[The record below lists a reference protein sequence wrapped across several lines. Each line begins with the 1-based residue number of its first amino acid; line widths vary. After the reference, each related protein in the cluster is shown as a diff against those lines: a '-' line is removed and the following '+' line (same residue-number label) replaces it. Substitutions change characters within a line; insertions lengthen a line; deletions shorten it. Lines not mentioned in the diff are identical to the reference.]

1 MERRFSYNRKENKT
15 MIEKT
20 VYIAFDG
27 KEFDDYS
34 ECERYEIKELQ
45 DKYGKDYL
53 LVYDENGEL
62 IALDNDYWLSQS
74 SAYIICKSEK
84 ALNYL
89 NKIFDYNGVNNV
101 DYDGKFPASFYYDFD
116 TKKWGKIEHRI
127 KELQDEI
134 DMLSKY
140 IVKE

>member
-27 KEFDDYS
+27 KKFDDEN

-45 DKYGKDYL
+45 NKYGKDL
-53 LVYDENGEL
+53 LVYNEDGEL
-62 IALDNDYWLSQS
+62 IPFNNDYRLSQY
-74 SAYIICKSEK
+74 SAYVVCKSEE
-84 ALNYL
+84 ALNFL
-89 NKIFDYNGVNNV
+89 NKTFNDNRVNKIDYNG
-101 DYDGKFPASFYYDFD
+101 KFPVSFYYDFM
-116 TKKWGKIEHRI
+116 TNKWEEIAPRI

-134 DMLSKY
+134 DMLNKY

>member
-1 MERRFSYNRKENKT
+1 MT
-15 MIEKT
+15 EKT

-27 KEFDDYS
+27 KKFENYS
-34 ECERYEIKELQ
+34 ECERYESKELQ
-45 DKYGKDYL
+45 DKYGKDL
-53 LVYDENGEL
+53 LVYNEDGEL
-62 IALDNDYWLSQS
+62 IPFNNDYRLSQD
-74 SAYIICKSEK
+74 SAYVVCKSEE

-89 NKIFDYNGVNNV
+89 NKTFNDNRVNKIDYNG
-101 DYDGKFPASFYYDFD
+101 KFPVSFYYDFMTD
-116 TKKWGKIEHRI
+116 KWKEIEHRI

>member
-1 MERRFSYNRKENKT
+1 

-27 KEFDDYS
+27 KKFENYS
-34 ECERYEIKELQ
+34 ECERYESKELQ
-45 DKYGKDYL
+45 DKYGKDL
-53 LVYDENGEL
+53 LVYNEDGEL
-62 IALDNDYWLSQS
+62 IPFNNDYRLSQD
-74 SAYIICKSEK
+74 SAYVVCKSEE

-89 NKIFDYNGVNNV
+89 TKTFNDNRVNKIDYNG
-101 DYDGKFPASFYYDFD
+101 KFPVSFYYDFTAD
-116 TKKWGKIEHRI
+116 KWEEIKSHI

>member
-20 VYIAFDG
+20 IYVAFDG
-27 KEFDDYS
+27 KEFYDEN
-34 ECERYEIKELQ
+34 ECKRYESKKLQ
-45 DKYGKDYL
+45 DKYGKDL
-53 LVYDENGEL
+53 LVYNEDGEL
-62 IALDNDYWLSQS
+62 IALNNDYGLSQS

-101 DYDGKFPASFYYDFD
+101 DYDGKFPVSFYYDFMTD
-116 TKKWGKIEHRI
+116 KWKEIATHI

-134 DMLSKY
+134 DILSKY

>member
-1 MERRFSYNRKENKT
+1 MTK
-15 MIEKT
+15 KT

-27 KEFDDYS
+27 KEFEDEN
-34 ECERYEIKELQ
+34 ECERYESKELQ
-45 DKYGKDYL
+45 NKYGKDL
-53 LVYDENGEL
+53 LVYDENGKL
-62 IALDNDYWLSQS
+62 IALDNDYWLSHS

-101 DYDGKFPASFYYDFD
+101 DYDGNFPASFYYDFTTD
-116 TKKWGKIEHRI
+116 EWKEIEHRI

-140 IVKE
+140 VVKE

>member
-1 MERRFSYNRKENKT
+1 MT
-15 MIEKT
+15 EKT

-27 KEFDDYS
+27 EEFEDYN
-34 ECERYEIKELQ
+34 ECERYESKELQ
-45 DKYGKDYL
+45 DKYGKDL
-53 LVYDENGEL
+53 LVYNEDGEL
-62 IALDNDYWLSQS
+62 IPFNNDYRLSKD
-74 SAYIICKSEK
+74 SAYVVCKSEE

-89 NKIFDYNGVNNV
+89 NKTFNDNRVNKIDYNG
-101 DYDGKFPASFYYDFD
+101 KFPVSFYYDFMTD
-116 TKKWGKIEHRI
+116 KWKEIATHI

>member
-1 MERRFSYNRKENKT
+1 

-27 KEFDDYS
+27 KKFENYS
-34 ECERYEIKELQ
+34 ECERYESKELQ
-45 DKYGKDYL
+45 DKYGKDL
-53 LVYDENGEL
+53 LVYNEDGEL
-62 IALDNDYWLSQS
+62 IPFNNDYRLSQD
-74 SAYIICKSEK
+74 SAYVVCKSEE

-89 NKIFDYNGVNNV
+89 NKTFNDNRVNKIDYNG
-101 DYDGKFPASFYYDFD
+101 KFPVSFYYDFM
-116 TKKWGKIEHRI
+116 TNKWKEIATRI

>member
-15 MIEKT
+15 MTEKT
-20 VYIAFDG
+20 IYIAFDG

-34 ECERYEIKELQ
+34 ECGRYESKKLQ
-45 DKYGKDYL
+45 NKYGESL
-53 LVYDENGEL
+53 FVYNEDGEL
-62 IALDNDYWLSQS
+62 IPFNNDYYLSQN
-74 SAYIICKSEK
+74 SAYVVCKSEE
-84 ALNYL
+84 ALNYI
-89 NKIFDYNGVNNV
+89 NKTFDYNRVNNI
-101 DYDGKFPASFYYDFD
+101 DYDGNFPASFYYDFTTD
-116 TKKWGKIEHRI
+116 EWKEIESRI

>member
-1 MERRFSYNRKENKT
+1 MT
-15 MIEKT
+15 EKT

-27 KEFDDYS
+27 KEFEDYS
-34 ECERYEIKELQ
+34 ECERYESKKLQ
-45 DKYGKDYL
+45 DKYGKDL
-53 LVYDENGEL
+53 LVYNEDGEL

-74 SAYIICKSEK
+74 SAYVLCKSEE
-84 ALNYL
+84 ALNYI
-89 NKIFDYNGVNNV
+89 NKTFDYNGVNNI
-101 DYDGKFPASFYYDFD
+101 DYDGNFPASFYYDLTTD
-116 TKKWGKIEHRI
+116 EWKEIKSRI